1 MYCNVWGVDNN
12 SQNIFSELIQ
22 RIVSMRK
29 YRLKFIYKIT
39 KQLKFAL
46 DEMRQ
51 SEITI
56 SYSVSCLT
64 LSKANLNCLQL
75 IIIIAFVI
83 VLTFKID
90 SLNILYYINAL
101 YILVIVFEKKKEL
114 VLYKVINLMS
124 CNFSTMLILK
134 NHVTYISNTSLENRC
149 NIKKK
154 L

>member
-1 MYCNVWGVDNN
+1 MYGVL
-12 SQNIFSELIQ
+12 IIIHRIFFSELIQ

-124 CNFSTMLILK
+124 CNFSTMLTLK
-134 NHVTYISNTSLENRC
+134 NHVTYI
-149 NIKKK
+149 
-154 L
+154 

>member
-56 SYSVSCLT
+56 SYSISCLT

-124 CNFSTMLILK
+124 CNFSTMLTLK

>member
-1 MYCNVWGVDNN
+1 MYCVWGVDNN

-22 RIVSMRK
+22 RPNRQYEKISIE
-29 YRLKFIYKIT
+29 FIYKVT

-124 CNFSTMLILK
+124 CNFSTMLTLK
-134 NHVTYISNTSLENRC
+134 NHVTYI
-149 NIKKK
+149 
-154 L
+154 

>member
-56 SYSVSCLT
+56 SYSISCLT

>member
-1 MYCNVWGVDNN
+1 MYGVL
-12 SQNIFSELIQ
+12 IIIHRIFFSELIQ

-29 YRLKFIYKIT
+29 YRLKFIYKVT

-124 CNFSTMLILK
+124 CNFSTMLTLK
-134 NHVTYISNTSLENRC
+134 NHVTYI
-149 NIKKK
+149 
-154 L
+154 

>member
-29 YRLKFIYKIT
+29 YRLKFIYKVT

-124 CNFSTMLILK
+124 CNFSTMLTLK
-134 NHVTYISNTSLENRC
+134 NHVTYI
-149 NIKKK
+149 
-154 L
+154 

>member
-29 YRLKFIYKIT
+29 YRLKFIYKVT

>member
-124 CNFSTMLILK
+124 CNFSTMLTLK
-134 NHVTYISNTSLENRC
+134 NHVTYI
-149 NIKKK
+149 
-154 L
+154 